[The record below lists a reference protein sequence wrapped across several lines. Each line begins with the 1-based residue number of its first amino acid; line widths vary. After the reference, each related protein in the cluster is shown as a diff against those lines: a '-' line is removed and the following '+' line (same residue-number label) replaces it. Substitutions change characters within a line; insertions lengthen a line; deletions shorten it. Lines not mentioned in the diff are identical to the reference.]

1 MEQYYGRTEHGD
13 KNGAFYATQNHCA
26 GTGGH
31 HDETLSNHDE
41 SVGYCVDA
49 MEHYIR
55 AGKCCDGSEV
65 SYDEY
70 GAQG

>member
-1 MEQYYGRTEHGD
+1 MEEQSMVIRMEHSMRLRTTVLGLGGR
-13 KNGAFYATQNHCA
+13 
-26 GTGGH
+26 

-55 AGKCCDGSEV
+55 TGKCCDGSEV

>member
-1 MEQYYGRTEHGD
+1 MEEQSMVIRMEHSMRLRTIVLGLGGR
-13 KNGAFYATQNHCA
+13 
-26 GTGGH
+26 

-55 AGKCCDGSEV
+55 TGKCCDGSEV